1 MIVSDG
7 RPLGQARDPPGQ
19 RSVYIIPGDTKR
31 ETYRLTTFEKY
42 PQGSAVDPWTLVK
55 AGFYYR
61 GFKDRVQCHSCGMQV
76 QDWTVGDNPREAKW
90 HKITCKFDR
99 YNPDENDAIS
109 DIRHPLTN
117 CGPRVPVDRP
127 TPPARRALWRSPEV
141 TVLTPRPNPA
151 GQVLRVGNPNE
162 ASAGGP
168 DVANWAVMYPCTNA
182 YSPHLTSLESRLQTF
197 IDRACN
203 WSQVRIKATPM
214 QMAQAGLYYLG
225 DHDRVKCYYCNG
237 GLQNWSLNDEP
248 WFEHAKWFPLC
259 EYVLR
264 NKGPEYVERI
274 TTRFAHLRRPHG
286 SGSRPPLERVPP
298 PLNVNPNEG
307 FMTNLEGVLP
317 GPPALWDL
325 SIGTHRPRECVDRP
339 IIIDPGEKRRKKQ
352 EQIDKEMGNSEVIQ
366 AAFELGFERY
376 RIRRALSIRLD
387 ECGRGF
393 GKVETLVTYLLDEQA
408 TGNLEITTH
417 HETAAEP
424 LEERNEETEVKKV
437 LEQDKCRVCQRGK
450 VRTVLLPC
458 GHLVVCETCGTSISR
473 CPVCRTKV
481 ASTINVFRV

>member
-7 RPLGQARDPPGQ
+7 RPLGRARDPPGQ
-19 RSVYIIPGDTKR
+19 QSVYILPGDTKR
-31 ETYRLTTFEKY
+31 ETYRLMTFEKY

-76 QDWTVGDNPREAKW
+76 QDWTVGDNPRDAKW

-99 YNPDENDAIS
+99 HNPDENDAIS
-109 DIRHPLTN
+109 AIRDPLMN
-117 CGPRVPVDRP
+117 CGPQVPVDRP

-141 TVLTPRPNPA
+141 TVSAPRPRPA
-151 GQVLRVGNPNE
+151 GQVLRVGNHSG

-168 DVANWAVMYPCTNA
+168 DLANLAVMYPCNNA
-182 YSPHLTSLESRLQTF
+182 YSPHLTSLQSRLQTF
-197 IDRACN
+197 ADRERN
-203 WSQVRIKATPM
+203 WSQVKIKATTL

-237 GLQNWSLNDEP
+237 GLQNWSFHDEP
-248 WFEHAKWFPLC
+248 WFEHAKWFPSC
-259 EYVLR
+259 EYVLQ
-264 NKGPEYVERI
+264 NKGPEYVERV
-274 TTRFAHLRRPHG
+274 TNMFAHLPRPHG
-286 SGSRPPLERVPP
+286 TGLRPPLGETSQSLTIS
-298 PLNVNPNEG
+298 PLEELLTG
-307 FMTNLEGVLP
+307 
-317 GPPALWDL
+317 
-325 SIGTHRPRECVDRP
+325 SHRPRECVDRP
-339 IIIDPGEKRRKKQ
+339 PMIIDPGEERRKKQ

-408 TGNLEITTH
+408 TGNLEMTTN
-417 HETAAEP
+417 HEKTAEP
-424 LEERNEETEVKKV
+424 LEERNEETEVKK
-437 LEQDKCRVCQRGK
+437 LLNQDKCRVCQK
-450 VRTVLLPC
+450 EKARTVLLPC
-458 GHLVVCETCGTSISR
+458 GHLVVCEACGTSTSR

-481 ASTINVFRV
+481 ASKINVFRV